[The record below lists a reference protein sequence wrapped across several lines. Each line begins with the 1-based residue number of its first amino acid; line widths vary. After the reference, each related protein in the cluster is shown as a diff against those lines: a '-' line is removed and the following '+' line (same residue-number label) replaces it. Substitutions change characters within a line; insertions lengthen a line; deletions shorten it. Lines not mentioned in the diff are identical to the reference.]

1 MKVVNLKAAY
11 LTGTNPGD
19 YEFLVSNF
27 SMRRDLDQP
36 TRYSITIPFESL
48 GDNKLVGSLFNLQ
61 YGGEAIGY
69 GFIESID
76 AGVDALQITGVGT
89 LGMLDFY
96 PILERVEYKEGTGLQ
111 DVISDLIG
119 KAGFPGDYIQ
129 NFFSYTLP
137 ADKEFGNGQ
146 TLYDALLEIV
156 DMAGGW
162 MVERKDGRIWLLS
175 YSNLPGGGNI
185 SLDEEMIQSEF
196 HHLGSDQLYSQVF
209 VRDAKSK
216 VVVKKYAYQPFP
228 FNRRAIFYTYNGLIT
243 EDQAKIIAESIYQ
256 RLFIGKEKVSYVYGD
271 MLNLELLSKVNGYLI
286 TAITINYNLEG
297 SDITTTLEG
306 FSL

>member
-11 LTGTNPGD
+11 LTGTNPRD
-19 YEFLVSNF
+19 YKFLVSNF

-36 TRYSITIPFESL
+36 TRYSITIPFKSL

-76 AGVDALQITGVGT
+76 AGVDALQITGIGT

-119 KAGFPGDYIQ
+119 KAEFPGDYIQ

-162 MVERKDGRIWLLS
+162 MVERKDGKIWLLS

-216 VVVKKYAYQPFP
+216 VD
-228 FNRRAIFYTYNGLIT
+228 FN
-243 EDQAKIIAESIYQ
+243 
-256 RLFIGKEKVSYVYGD
+256 
-271 MLNLELLSKVNGYLI
+271 
-286 TAITINYNLEG
+286 
-297 SDITTTLEG
+297 
-306 FSL
+306 SL